1 MYQGK
6 FKEKSWERFKRKT
19 WVFVLGNIGWSQGKD
34 SRRDLNNSG
43 FVEVF
48 GEDSKEGFEFQNLIS
63 ETRIGRGIWMRGG
76 ILISM
81 RGDNW
86 I

>member
-6 FKEKSWERFKRKT
+6 LKEKSWKRFKRNT

-34 SRRDLNNSG
+34 SRRDLDNSG

-48 GEDSKEGFEFQNLIS
+48 GEDSKEGFEFQNFDFRDSNRKRNLD
-63 ETRIGRGIWMRGG
+63 EGEDFDFDEREQR
-76 ILISM
+76 
-81 RGDNW
+81 D
-86 I
+86 

>member
-1 MYQGK
+1 MIFELEGLGMYQGK
-6 FKEKSWERFKRKT
+6 LKEKSWKRFKRNT

-48 GEDSKEGFEFQNLIS
+48 GEDSREGIDL
-63 ETRIGRGIWMRGG
+63 RI
-76 ILISM
+76 
-81 RGDNW
+81 
-86 I
+86 